1 MRENTRSDKAI
12 QARNARYLK
21 YVEKVSPRSGNL
33 TALTK
38 AFLIGGATCV
48 IGELISNGLTLLF
61 PDVGNEMI
69 ATYTSMILV
78 TVAILFTGL
87 GFYDVIAR
95 QGGAGSFLTIPVFCE
110 ESRALCT
117 PKKMSQRTRS
127 LPLQKN
133 AENYNKKWLKT
144 LDSRG
149 TNIVYYIGKFA
160 RDLFG
165 QGKLQASRMGL

>member
-48 IGELISNGLTLLF
+48 IGELISNGLMLLI

-95 QGGAGSFLTIPVFCE
+95 QGGAGSFLPITGFANAMSSAALEFKSEGLILGTSVKMFSVVGPV
-110 ESRALCT
+110 
-117 PKKMSQRTRS
+117 
-127 LPLQKN
+127 
-133 AENYNKKWLKT
+133 
-144 LDSRG
+144 
-149 TNIVYYIGKFA
+149 IVNGIVWSA
-160 RDLFG
+160 V
-165 QGKLQASRMGL
+165 AGLLRYVLYMIL

>member
-21 YVEKVSPRSGNL
+21 YVERVSPRSGNL

-38 AFLIGGATCV
+38 AFLIGGATCA
-48 IGELISNGLTLLF
+48 IGELISNGLMLLF

-95 QGGAGSFLTIPVFCE
+95 QGGAGSFLPITGFANAMSSAALEFKSEGLILGTSVKMFSVVGPV
-110 ESRALCT
+110 
-117 PKKMSQRTRS
+117 
-127 LPLQKN
+127 
-133 AENYNKKWLKT
+133 
-144 LDSRG
+144 
-149 TNIVYYIGKFA
+149 IVNGIVWSA
-160 RDLFG
+160 V
-165 QGKLQASRMGL
+165 AGLLRYVLYMIL

>member
-38 AFLIGGATCV
+38 AFLIGGATCA
-48 IGELISNGLTLLF
+48 IGELISNGLMLLF

-78 TVAILFTGL
+78 PVAILFTGL

-95 QGGAGSFLTIPVFCE
+95 QGGAGSFLPITGFANAMSSAALEFKSEGLILGTSVKMFSVVGPV
-110 ESRALCT
+110 
-117 PKKMSQRTRS
+117 
-127 LPLQKN
+127 
-133 AENYNKKWLKT
+133 
-144 LDSRG
+144 
-149 TNIVYYIGKFA
+149 IVNGIVWSA
-160 RDLFG
+160 V
-165 QGKLQASRMGL
+165 AGLLRYVLYMIL